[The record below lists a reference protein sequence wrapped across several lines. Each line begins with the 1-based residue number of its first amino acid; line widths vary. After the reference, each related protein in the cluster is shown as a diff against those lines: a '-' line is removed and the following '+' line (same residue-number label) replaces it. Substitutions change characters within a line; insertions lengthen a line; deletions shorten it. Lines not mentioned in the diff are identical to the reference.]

1 MELIKIVVRVAL
13 FVMAIAS
20 TVVLGIVG
28 VEFIAGQTRPANS
41 RPEIAVVEPF
51 ERKANLAAPE
61 EFILT
66 IYMRMK
72 QQDIETPISDD
83 ATPMNFSIA
92 QGEAA
97 ILVAQRLQEVGL
109 IRDGGLFRWSM
120 RYYGV
125 DSKLAAG
132 DYQLS
137 RNMNMPQIAKALQH
151 ALYEE
156 TSIQI
161 IEGWRAEQVAEM
173 LARKGLVTADEF
185 MTTVN
190 TGGYS
195 YSVLGDKPPTVG
207 LEGYL
212 FPDTYRVNANANAAQ
227 IIDKLVATLDA
238 RFDDSRRSQAAARG
252 LSVFEVLT
260 LASIVEREAVVAQE
274 RPMIADVYLNRIK
287 KGMYLQA
294 DPTVQ
299 YALGFQPATSQ
310 WWLLPL
316 PIEALSETVS
326 IFNTYLNPG
335 LPPHPICNPSLA
347 SIDAVLNP
355 AGTDYFYFYSK
366 GDGTHAF
373 AKTYEE
379 HLRNQA
385 LYQQ

>member
-1 MELIKIVVRVAL
+1 VELIKIVVRVAL
-13 FVMAIAS
+13 FVMAVAS
-20 TVVLGIVG
+20 LVVLGIVG
-28 VEFIAGQTRPANS
+28 IEFIAGQMQPAAPK
-41 RPEIAVVEPF
+41 PEIAAVQLI
-51 ERKANLAAPE
+51 ERQADLPAPE
-61 EFILT
+61 EFILN

-72 QQDIETPISDD
+72 QQDIDTPVSDDPTPIDF
-83 ATPMNFSIA
+83 TIA

-97 ILVAQRLQEVGL
+97 ILVAQRLQEAGL
-109 IRDGGLFRWSM
+109 IKDGGLFRWYM

-132 DYQLS
+132 DYKLA

-161 IEGWRAEQVAEM
+161 IEGWRAEQIAEM
-173 LARKGLVTADEF
+173 LARKGLVTVDEF
-185 MTTVN
+185 METVN
-190 TGGYS
+190 SGQYN
-195 YSVLGDKPPTVG
+195 YSVLNDRPASVG

-212 FPDTYRVNANANAAQ
+212 FPDTYRINANANAAQ
-227 IIDKLVATLDA
+227 IIDKLIATLDA
-238 RFDDSRRSQAAARG
+238 RFDESRRARAAARG
-252 LSVFEVLT
+252 LSTFQVLN

-274 RPMIADVYLNRIK
+274 RPMIADVYLNRMK

-299 YALGFQPATSQ
+299 YALGFQPRTNQ

-316 PIEALSETVS
+316 PIEALSETISVY
-326 IFNTYLNPG
+326 NTYLNPG

-347 SIDAVLNP
+347 SIDAVLSP
-355 AGTDYFYFYSK
+355 AGTDYLFFYSK
-366 GDGTHAF
+366 GDGSHAF